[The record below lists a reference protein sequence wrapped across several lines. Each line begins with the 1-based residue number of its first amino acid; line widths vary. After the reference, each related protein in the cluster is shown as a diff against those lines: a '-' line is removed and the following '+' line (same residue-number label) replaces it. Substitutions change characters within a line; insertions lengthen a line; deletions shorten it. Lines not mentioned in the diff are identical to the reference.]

1 MKTGLTKDKREQ
13 GNNASENSS
22 PAVQPKLTVGAAN
35 DKYEQEADA
44 MADKVTRSDQ
54 PFTQQKG
61 ITPADPGTEN
71 SKQASDGI
79 QDRIASSAGSGT
91 SLDSDTRSFME
102 TQLGADLGQV
112 KIHTDSEAVQM
123 SRDINAK
130 AFTTGRDIYFNEG
143 QYKPGDKAGKQLLA
157 HELTHVVQQGAG
169 TQQVQR
175 TVDTKDPITVP
186 TQREGDICQG
196 WESDPQSLTIDLTRF
211 HFRTKHDEVVQ
222 VGSMDCESGSSV
234 RMKMCKI
241 TLTDGR
247 NVRVMYSP
255 EVNVIRIDHDGGFCR
270 YSYTCSETGAVT
282 YTELEC
288 SE

>member
-1 MKTGLTKDKREQ
+1 MKKGLTKDKREQ
-13 GNNASENSS
+13 GNNTSESSS
-22 PAVQPKLTVGAAN
+22 PAVQPTLTVGPVN

-44 MADKVTRSDQ
+44 MADKVTRGDQ

-61 ITPADPGTEN
+61 ITSADPGTEN
-71 SKQASDGI
+71 TKQTSDGMN
-79 QDRIASSAGSGT
+79 DRIASSTGSGT
-91 SLDSDTRSFME
+91 SMDSDTRSFME
-102 TQLGADLGQV
+102 TQLGTDFSQV

-143 QYKPGDKAGKQLLA
+143 EYKPADKAGKQLLA
-157 HELTHVVQQGAG
+157 HELTHVAQQAAGA
-169 TQQVQR
+169 QQVQR
-175 TVDTKDPITVP
+175 SVDTKDPITVP
-186 TQREGDICQG
+186 AQREGDICQG

-211 HFRTKHDEVVQ
+211 HFRTKHSEVVQ
-222 VGSMDCESGSSV
+222 VDTMDCESGSSV
-234 RMKMCKI
+234 RMKACSI
-241 TLTDGR
+241 VLTDGR
-247 NVRVMYSP
+247 RVRVMYSP